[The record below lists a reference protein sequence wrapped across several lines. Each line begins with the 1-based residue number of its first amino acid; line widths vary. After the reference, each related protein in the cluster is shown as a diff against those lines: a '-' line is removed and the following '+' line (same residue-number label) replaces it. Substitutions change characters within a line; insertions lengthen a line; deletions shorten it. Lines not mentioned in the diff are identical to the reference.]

1 MDSYEINPSTLAIIP
16 NGEEK
21 TKVIEKNKE
30 YIVESSAFAVM
41 EKSCE
46 YFGSSYEGRVKG
58 TKAALGITYKPP
70 IVIEES
76 RDIIFFPTSSP
87 TSTSCSW
94 ISLKNI
100 KSYKRIPGGV
110 KIIFENDKEAIFP
123 VSLESFEN
131 QLYRATRLESVL
143 RKRRID

>member
-1 MDSYEINPSTLAIIP
+1 MDSYEINTSTLAILP
-16 NGEEK
+16 NGEE
-21 TKVIEKNKE
+21 TSKVIEKNNE
-30 YIVESSAFAVM
+30 YIVQLPAFTVM
-41 EKSCE
+41 ENSCE

-58 TKAALGITYKPP
+58 TKSALGISYKPP

-76 RDIIFFPTSSP
+76 RDIIFFPTTSP
-87 TSTSCSW
+87 TSNRCSW

-100 KSYKRIPGGV
+100 KSYERIPGGV
-110 KIIFENDKEAIFP
+110 KIIFENNKEAIFP

-143 RKRRID
+143 RKRRND